1 MMKLPRRQF
10 LHLAAGAAALP
21 TLSRTA
27 NAQAYPTQPVRIIV
41 GFAAGSGSDILA
53 RLMAQWLTERLG
65 QPIVIEN
72 RPGAGGNVGTEAVVK
87 APPDGYTLLK
97 VVPAN
102 TVNDTLYDKLSF
114 NFIRDIAPV
123 AGMVRVPYVL
133 VVNQSVPVTTVPEL
147 IAYAKANPGK
157 LNFAS
162 AGVGTGIH
170 MSGELFKMMAG
181 VNMVHVPYRGAGNAM
196 TDLIGGQV
204 QLMFDTTQA
213 SIPHIKAGKVRA
225 LAVTTAAR
233 SELLPDLPTIGD
245 FVPGYEASGSFGFGA
260 PRNTPAEIVEKLNR
274 EINAVLAD
282 PKAKARIAELGGE
295 PLAGSPAAYG
305 RLLAEEIRKVGQGGP
320 GRQHQGGVDRRRRT
334 FQAFRSA
341 YADRAERE
349 SAMKLPRRRFLHV
362 AAGAAALPAPRAQQ
376 GRKPIRRVRCA

>member
-1 MMKLPRRQF
+1 MKKLPRRQF
-10 LHLAAGAAALP
+10 LQSAAGAAALSMLP
-21 TLSRTA
+21 HAA

-41 GFAAGSGSDILA
+41 AFAAGSGSDILA

-65 QPIVIEN
+65 QQFIVEN
-72 RPGAGGNVGTEAVVK
+72 RAGAGGNVGTEAVVK
-87 APPDGYTLLK
+87 AAPDGYTLLK

-102 TVNDTLYDKLSF
+102 TVNDTLSDKLPF

-133 VVNQSVPVTTVPEL
+133 VVNQALPVTTVLEF

-157 LNFAS
+157 LNFGS

-181 VNMVHVPYRGAGNAM
+181 VNMVHVPYRGAGLAM

-233 SELLPDLPTIGD
+233 SELLPELPTIGE
-245 FVPGYEASGSFGFGA
+245 FVPGYESSGSFGFGA
-260 PRNTPAEIVEKLNR
+260 PRNTPAAIVEKLNR

-282 PKAKARIAELGGE
+282 PKTKARIAELGGE
-295 PLAGSPAAYG
+295 PLAGSPAAYA
-305 RLLAEEIRKVGQGGP
+305 RLLAEEAEKWGKV
-320 GRQHQGGVDRRRRT
+320 V
-334 FQAFRSA
+334 
-341 YADRAERE
+341 RAANIKVE
-349 SAMKLPRRRFLHV
+349 
-362 AAGAAALPAPRAQQ
+362 
-376 GRKPIRRVRCA
+376 

>member
-1 MMKLPRRQF
+1 MKLPRRQF
-10 LHLAAGAAALP
+10 LKLAASAAALP
-21 TLSRTA
+21 ALSRTA
-27 NAQAYPTQPVRIIV
+27 SAQAYPARPVRIIV
-41 GFAAGSGSDILA
+41 AFAAGSGSDILA
-53 RLMAQWLTERLG
+53 RLMGTWLTERLG
-65 QPIVIEN
+65 QSIIIEN
-72 RPGAGGNVGTEAVVK
+72 RAGGGGNPGTEAVVK

-102 TVNDTLYDKLSF
+102 TVNDALYDKLPF
-114 NFIRDIAPV
+114 NFIRDIEPV
-123 AGMVRVPYVL
+123 AGMARVPYVL
-133 VVNQSVPVTTVPEL
+133 VVNQSLPVKTVPEF

-181 VNMVHVPYRGAGNAM
+181 VNMVHVPYRGAGLAM

-213 SIPHIKAGKVRA
+213 SIPHIKGGKVRA
-225 LAVTTAAR
+225 LAVTTAGR
-233 SELLPDLPTIGD
+233 SDQLPELPTIGE

-260 PRNTPAEIVEKLNR
+260 PRKTPAEIVARLNK

-295 PLAGSPAAYG
+295 VLTGSPAAYG
-305 RLLAEEIRKVGQGGP
+305 RLLAAEAEKWAKVV
-320 GRQHQGGVDRRRRT
+320 R
-334 FQAFRSA
+334 AA
-341 YADRAERE
+341 NIRAE
-349 SAMKLPRRRFLHV
+349 
-362 AAGAAALPAPRAQQ
+362 
-376 GRKPIRRVRCA
+376 

>member
-1 MMKLPRRQF
+1 M
-10 LHLAAGAAALP
+10 AG
-21 TLSRTA
+21 TA
-27 NAQAYPTQPVRIIV
+27 TAQSYPTQPVRIIV
-41 GFAAGSGSDILA
+41 AFAAGSGSDILA

-65 QPIVIEN
+65 QPIVVEN
-72 RPGAGGNVGTEAVVK
+72 RPGAGGNVGTEMVVK
-87 APPDGYTLLK
+87 APADGYTLLK

-102 TVNDTLYDKLSF
+102 TVNDTLYAKLSF

-123 AGMVRVPYVL
+123 AGMARVPYVV
-133 VVNQSVPVTTVPEL
+133 VVNQSLPVASVPEL

-170 MSGELFKMMAG
+170 MSGELFKMMTG

-225 LAVTTAAR
+225 LAVTTAGR
-233 SELLPDLPTIGD
+233 SQLLPDLPTVGD

-282 PKAKARIAELGGE
+282 PKARARIADLGGE
-295 PLAGSPAAYG
+295 PLSGSPAEYG
-305 RLLAEEIRKVGQGGP
+305 RLLAEESEKWGKV
-320 GRQHQGGVDRRRRT
+320 V
-334 FQAFRSA
+334 
-341 YADRAERE
+341 RAANIKVE
-349 SAMKLPRRRFLHV
+349 
-362 AAGAAALPAPRAQQ
+362 
-376 GRKPIRRVRCA
+376 

>member
-1 MMKLPRRQF
+1 MKLLRRQF
-10 LHLAAGAAALP
+10 LYLGAGAAALS

-41 GFAAGSGSDILA
+41 GFAPGSGSDILA

-65 QPIVIEN
+65 QPIVVEN

-97 VVPAN
+97 IVPAN
-102 TVNDTLYDKLSF
+102 TINDTLYDKLSF

-133 VVNQSVPVTTVPEL
+133 VVNESLPVTTVPEF

-170 MSGELFKMMAG
+170 MAGELFKLMAG

-196 TDLIGGQV
+196 SDLIGGQV

-225 LAVTTAAR
+225 LAVTTTAR
-233 SELLPDLPTIGD
+233 SELLPIGD

-260 PRNTPAEIVEKLNR
+260 PRNIPADIVDKLNR
-274 EINAVLAD
+274 DINAALAD
-282 PKAKARIAELGGE
+282 PKGKARIAELGGE

-305 RLLAEEIRKVGQGGP
+305 RLLAEEAEKWGKV
-320 GRQHQGGVDRRRRT
+320 V
-334 FQAFRSA
+334 
-341 YADRAERE
+341 RAANIKVE
-349 SAMKLPRRRFLHV
+349 
-362 AAGAAALPAPRAQQ
+362 
-376 GRKPIRRVRCA
+376 

>member
-1 MMKLPRRQF
+1 MTNLPRRRF
-10 LHLAAGAAALP
+10 LSLAAGAAALP
-21 TLSRTA
+21 TLAGTA
-27 NAQAYPTQPVRIIV
+27 TAQSYPTQPVRIIV
-41 GFAAGSGSDILA
+41 AFAAGSGSDILA

-65 QPIVIEN
+65 QPIVVEN
-72 RPGAGGNVGTEAVVK
+72 RPGAGGNVGTETVVK

-102 TVNDTLYDKLSF
+102 TVNDTLYQRLNF

-123 AGMVRVPYVL
+123 AGMARVPYVV
-133 VVNQSVPVTTVPEL
+133 VVNPSLPVGSVPEL

-170 MSGELFKMMAG
+170 MSGELFKMMTG

-225 LAVTTAAR
+225 LAVTTAGR
-233 SELLPDLPTIGD
+233 SQLLPDLPTVGD
-245 FVPGYEASGSFGFGA
+245 FVPSYEASGSFGFGA
-260 PRNTPAEIVEKLNR
+260 PRSTPAEIVEKLNR

-282 PKAKARIAELGGE
+282 PKARARIAELGGE
-295 PLAGSPAAYG
+295 PLSGSPAEYG
-305 RLLAEEIRKVGQGGP
+305 RLLAEESEKWGKV
-320 GRQHQGGVDRRRRT
+320 V
-334 FQAFRSA
+334 
-341 YADRAERE
+341 RAANIKVE
-349 SAMKLPRRRFLHV
+349 
-362 AAGAAALPAPRAQQ
+362 
-376 GRKPIRRVRCA
+376 

>member
-1 MMKLPRRQF
+1 MMKLPRRRF

-21 TLSRTA
+21 VLSQAA

-72 RPGAGGNVGTEAVVK
+72 RAGAGGNVGTEAVVK

-102 TVNDTLYDKLSF
+102 TVNDTLYDKLPF

-133 VVNQSVPVTTVPEL
+133 VVNQSVPVTTVPEF

-170 MSGELFKMMAG
+170 MSGELFKIMAG
-181 VNMVHVPYRGAGNAM
+181 VNMTHVPYRGAGNAM

-245 FVPGYEASGSFGFGA
+245 FVAGYEASGSFGFGA
-260 PRNTPAEIVEKLNR
+260 PRNTPAEIVGRLNR
-274 EINAVLAD
+274 EINAVLVE

-295 PLAGSPAAYG
+295 PLIGSPAAYG
-305 RLLAEEIRKVGQGGP
+305 RMLAEESEKWGKV
-320 GRQHQGGVDRRRRT
+320 V
-334 FQAFRSA
+334 
-341 YADRAERE
+341 RAANIKVE
-349 SAMKLPRRRFLHV
+349 
-362 AAGAAALPAPRAQQ
+362 
-376 GRKPIRRVRCA
+376 